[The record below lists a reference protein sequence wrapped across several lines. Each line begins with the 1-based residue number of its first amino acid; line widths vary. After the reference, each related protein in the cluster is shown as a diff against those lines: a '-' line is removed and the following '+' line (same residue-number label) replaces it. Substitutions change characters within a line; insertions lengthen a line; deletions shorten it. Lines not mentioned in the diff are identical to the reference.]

1 MQNIKSKWAI
11 FGFIFSL
18 VYIFLEITFNLGL
31 IDFINSK
38 NTEISTFNK
47 LETLG
52 RVLSSIGFSLFITKL
67 LLSALNKINKYA
79 ASIFFVL
86 FASAFYIGETIIF
99 NKIVDNLTPQQK
111 FYSYTFGVYR
121 NLSLNGQVEQKIFKG
136 DEPTY
141 DKVINSMLG
150 ILASK
155 DNIADSVQNQTK
167 KFFTVEF
174 KLDKKTLYEAY
185 DKLKYTSL
193 NDDMI
198 YDYYK
203 RYVIESRRVEN
214 YNGPFKNKYIENFT
228 KTIGIPPSL
237 DQASFTAAF
246 KEKYTPKIDYHKIV
260 IVPKNDKIKMA
271 QLTLADIPENL
282 DKEHWVSFIDN
293 HIQTSIDKASLNIN
307 NVDNLPHSRNIISS
321 VIITPIA
328 IILSLFAIV
337 LNITLLISRQNKFLG
352 IGFILIVAI
361 IGALW
366 SYNPYQINSVLNKI
380 IGVETRFVQ
389 VLSPYK
395 KVIHSTFVNDT
406 NPNTFDIVRVEKPNI
421 PDMSSSME
429 NIKAEFEKLTESNN
443 QTDLSKSEVGK
454 EIYVDDNRLNDK
466 SYYGEL
472 NKKNPYLK

>member
-121 NLSLNGQVEQKIFKG
+121 NLSLNGQVEQKILKG

-167 KFFTVEF
+167 N
-174 KLDKKTLYEAY
+174 
-185 DKLKYTSL
+185 SL
-193 NDDMI
+193 
-198 YDYYK
+198 
-203 RYVIESRRVEN
+203 
-214 YNGPFKNKYIENFT
+214 P
-228 KTIGIPPSL
+228 L
-237 DQASFTAAF
+237 
-246 KEKYTPKIDYHKIV
+246 
-260 IVPKNDKIKMA
+260 
-271 QLTLADIPENL
+271 
-282 DKEHWVSFIDN
+282 
-293 HIQTSIDKASLNIN
+293 
-307 NVDNLPHSRNIISS
+307 
-321 VIITPIA
+321 
-328 IILSLFAIV
+328 
-337 LNITLLISRQNKFLG
+337 
-352 IGFILIVAI
+352 
-361 IGALW
+361 
-366 SYNPYQINSVLNKI
+366 
-380 IGVETRFVQ
+380 
-389 VLSPYK
+389 
-395 KVIHSTFVNDT
+395 
-406 NPNTFDIVRVEKPNI
+406 
-421 PDMSSSME
+421 SSS
-429 NIKAEFEKLTESNN
+429 
-443 QTDLSKSEVGK
+443 
-454 EIYVDDNRLNDK
+454 
-466 SYYGEL
+466 
-472 NKKNPYLK
+472 